1 MTLRRTI
8 SGLAS
13 LHLFFRVDCIVY
25 CEGGE
30 QLSEREIFSGNGDDQ
45 TLDVF
50 FWSSISKFLQAKR
63 SYHFKSVG
71 NKAVLKSIAADLD
84 RSKIDSV
91 LVCLDRDYDW
101 LCGKQIESPRVVYSY
116 GYSWESDVVCPIC
129 FERLFFRT
137 VTRTPAAEKAMQKAL
152 LHFEKF
158 ARDLVRWCEA
168 DIALFARHLEL
179 VLVRDKPMASLDVS
193 GQFPVLNVTRIRAQ
207 LVKIGLSRRPRRL
220 VSVQPAEVM
229 RHVWGKLASRFLY
242 HLFVKVVGSQ
252 SLRMTYELFMRLM
265 ISEMVST
272 MSEGFTTD
280 KRAYFQSLSIA
291 FS

>member
-1 MTLRRTI
+1 MTLRRTV

-30 QLSEREIFSGNGDDQ
+30 QLGEREIFSGGGDDQ

-50 FWSSISKFLQAKR
+50 FWASISRFLQATR

-71 NKAVLKSIAADLD
+71 NKAVLKSMAADLD

-91 LVCLDRDYDW
+91 VVCLDRDYDW
-101 LCGKQIESPRVVYSY
+101 HCGRQINSPRVIYSY
-116 GYSWESDVVCPIC
+116 GYSWESDVVCPIG

-137 VTRTPAAEKAMQKAL
+137 VARTTASEELVQKAL
-152 LHFEKF
+152 LHFERF
-158 ARDLVRWCEA
+158 ARDLVRWCEV

-179 VLVRDKPMASLDVS
+179 VFVRDKPMASLDL
-193 GQFPVLNVTRIRAQ
+193 GGPFPVLNVTRIRAQ
-207 LVKIGLSRRPRRL
+207 LVKIGLSRRPRRF
-220 VSVQPAEVM
+220 VSVQRTEVM

-242 HLFVKVVGSQ
+242 HLFVKVVGNQ
-252 SLRMTYELFMRLM
+252 GLRMTYDLFMRLM
-265 ISEMVST
+265 ISEMVDT
-272 MSEGFTTD
+272 MREGFATD
-280 KRAYFQSLSIA
+280 KRAYFQSLSSA